1 MLRTFTSGKSQ
12 HNTNTIKT
20 HKSPPWKNGGLF
32 CALLRYI
39 FFGRWRLI
47 TKSQAGGGDPPP
59 PLTTECVAKKRM
71 WCRKNT
77 KLDIMTIV
85 RNFYRGRSG
94 GWLGLYTVGKF
105 AIASVQDNVPVLAKG
120 SKPFPKCS
128 RMALTAEKL
137 ALYNSTKLTRA
148 LVRRFTFG

>member
-59 PLTTECVAKKRM
+59 PLAAKCVAKTRKP
-71 WCRKNT
+71 WRKNT

-105 AIASVQDNVPVLAKG
+105 AIASVQDNVPVLAKA
-120 SKPFPKCS
+120 SRSFPNPQS
-128 RMALTAEKL
+128 ASDFLPAILFL
-137 ALYNSTKLTRA
+137 AKKGPTHRE
-148 LVRRFTFG
+148 R